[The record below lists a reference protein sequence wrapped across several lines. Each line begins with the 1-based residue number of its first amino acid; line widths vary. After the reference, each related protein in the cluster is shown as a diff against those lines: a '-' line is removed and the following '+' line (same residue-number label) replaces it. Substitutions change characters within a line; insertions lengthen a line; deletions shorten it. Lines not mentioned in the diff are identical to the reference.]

1 MKPTNPAYNKAVD
14 QVVVTLTDTTRK
26 FVVKANSANYKCALI
41 LNADTSPTLIT
52 YDFDKMETGSA
63 TVVDTVA
70 SSLYSGITIGAS
82 SNTFDISDDC
92 KAIRINNI
100 IIHKH
105 TDGVSYVDTLPTGV
119 SSLANPAFSADFSL
133 LVTDSAVY
141 TYTPKT
147 GSANGLYTLSR
158 NDSFYLTK

>member
-1 MKPTNPAYNKAVD
+1 MILN
-14 QVVVTLTDTTRK
+14 TDTT
-26 FVVKANSANYKCALI
+26 
-41 LNADTSPTLIT
+41 PTLIV
-52 YDFDKMETGSA
+52 YDFDKTD
-63 TVVDTVA
+63 TVVTTDPSDPVTVA

-158 NDSFYLTK
+158 NDSFYQTK